1 MPETNRPART
11 LANPIFRIIEPDPE
25 PPLDPPSPSTH
36 STGSGL
42 SAGSGSSAFRPETLD
57 SKPGTLPPAAF
68 SLFPSARSTT
78 PERSLTVADLV
89 ALIRT
94 PAPRVAGTIIRAR
107 QALAD
112 GDTERFAALKRELPA
127 VSIAGTFSA
136 RNNKGLLAH
145 SGLMPIDLDHLD
157 PAAMAEAK
165 TWLRDDPHCAFL
177 YTSPSGSGLKG
188 AYCID
193 TRPIDDAGHK
203 IAFAAVRNHLRER
216 HHLDLD
222 PACKDV
228 ARLAFLSHD
237 PECHHNPHAVPLI
250 VANWADLS
258 TDPFTPPSA
267 RSRDREIVE
276 KPTTPTNPF
285 DSSLS
290 RSRPAAQSAAQHS
303 PTSYIPNLTSN
314 IEPVAGDPAS
324 PTSYIPNPTSNIEPA
339 TGDPASQTSYIPHQ
353 TSYITVASGDEFL
366 LYLDNDSGRAA
377 RFVDRWRDEIR
388 YVTDRALWL
397 VWEGRWKIDRSRGII
412 RRAITLANEI
422 YAEAAALPAPKR
434 AKSKTQPAHA
444 NLSDGPDPDARNP
457 KAAHGSGGNA
467 DLERQAATMRQ
478 AAKWGNRRIIESN
491 VELAATHASIQVET
505 AHLDSDPWLLGTP
518 NAIIDLRTGNAY
530 SHRPEYLITLSTRA
544 AFDHTATAPRWERFI
559 EEIYPDP
566 ALRRY
571 LWKALGYALTG
582 ITSEKCFHFLTGIGN
597 NGKSKLCEAIE
608 YVAGDYA
615 GHAAKGLLAANDK
628 GQYPLREAATIVGKR
643 IIIGPETDARER
655 LNVSVIKSLTGH
667 GDTMRAANLY
677 ENQFDFIPVGKL
689 FIMGNHKPTITDTG
703 AAIWNRVRLIPHD
716 IIFPPEKQDKT
727 LGEKLRQE
735 ASGILNWLI
744 EGCLLWQREGLTP
757 PDKVR
762 AAVEQYRTEE
772 DTLGEFIDECIRMET
787 GTSTSHAE
795 VYLRYTE
802 WARESGLYRTVT
814 KKTLA
819 KLLREKGWG
828 ERRTPQ
834 SSVNWI
840 GITLAE

>member
-25 PPLDPPSPSTH
+25 PPLDPLSPSTH

-57 SKPGTLPPAAF
+57 SKPETLPPAAF

-78 PERSLTVADLV
+78 PERTITVADLV

-94 PAPRVAGTIIRAR
+94 PAPRVAGAITRAR

-193 TRPIDDAGHK
+193 TRHTDDAGHK

-250 VANWADLS
+250 VANWAD
-258 TDPFTPPSA
+258 PFDAPAAYSWPSA
-267 RSRDREIVE
+267 PQPWTSDSGPETPSIHSTSSGLSAGSG
-276 KPTTPTNPF
+276 PT
-285 DSSLS
+285 
-290 RSRPAAQSAAQHS
+290 AQ
-303 PTSYIPNLTSN
+303 
-314 IEPVAGDPAS
+314 D
-324 PTSYIPNPTSNIEPA
+324 
-339 TGDPASQTSYIPHQ
+339 SQTSYIPHQ
-353 TSYITVASGDEFL
+353 TSYITVASGDDEFL

-422 YAEAAALPAPKR
+422 YAEAAALPAPKQS
-434 AKSKTQPAHA
+434 KSKPQPAHA

-530 SHRPEYLITLSTRA
+530 SHRPEYLVTLSTRA

-571 LWKALGYALTG
+571 VWKALGYALTG

-787 GTSTSHAE
+787 GTSTPHAE
-795 VYLRYTE
+795 VYARYTE

-828 ERRTPQ
+828 EHRTAQ
-834 SSVNWI
+834 SSVNWV
-840 GITLAE
+840 GVTLAE